1 MLVLVLEAHG
11 IAWHA
16 AGSLEPFIARSAGW
30 LTLVHCCL
38 RSSSSPA
45 LSRFLKSVPFFQGV
59 IQSEVKK
66 KNKQFSRD
74 WMGLLAKQL
83 RR

>member
-1 MLVLVLEAHG
+1 MHFCLC
-11 IAWHA
+11 
-16 AGSLEPFIARSAGW
+16 SPF
-30 LTLVHCCL
+30 L
-38 RSSSSPA
+38 RSP
-45 LSRFLKSVPFFQGV
+45 RFLKSVPFFQGV
-59 IQSEVKK
+59 IQSEVMK